1 MTTQEQTTEGNKKN
15 AGAGKAGAVAGGID
29 KSRFTQK
36 LAVNRA
42 KIKSS
47 DANKKDWAQEF
58 SGKIHFVE
66 QMPPVPNRNTG
77 ELEAWYA
84 ITLELTSS
92 AIVVEDEKER
102 KALPGE
108 IVVHGMGGH
117 TKRLLRDIAAWA
129 REGKTYDVLF
139 EPDGWLKV
147 GEGKDANDMRVY
159 KYTADPNSAQKR
171 GTGSVF
177 IGGPEFKMLL
187 QKFGIALD
195 TSLPVALHDKTIA
208 QLTAGGAGAG
218 AAADDDAED

>member
-1 MTTQEQTTEGNKKN
+1 MTTQTEKSTKGAEKN
-15 AGAGKAGAVAGGID
+15 GGVAAGGID

-42 KIKSS
+42 KIKTA
-47 DANKKDWAQEF
+47 DAKSKDWAQEF
-58 SGKIHFVE
+58 SGRPLFVE

-77 ELEAWYA
+77 ELEAWFA
-84 ITLELTSS
+84 ITLELSSS

-108 IVVHGMGGH
+108 VVVHGMSGH

-129 REGKTYDVLF
+129 REGKTFDVLF
-139 EPDGWLKV
+139 EPDGWQKI
-147 GEGKDANDMRVY
+147 GEGKDANDMRVF

-177 IGGPEFKMLL
+177 IGGPEFRELL
-187 QKFGIALD
+187 QKFGVALD

-208 QLTAGGAGAG
+208 QLTAGGSEQP
-218 AAADDDAED
+218 ADAKA